1 MILIALMYVS
11 FFLAQRA
18 SNVCACKHPF
28 KKCRL
33 PIDHLPCV
41 LFLRRPLALLGR
53 FSSLQHDFS
62 LARSFLADAF
72 LVWNF
77 VAAWRRIVAA
87 FVSFVCWRLL
97 LYVWCKECFPECMY
111 ATIFLLLVISV
122 PQVEHLLS
130 PTILF
135 LENLFGVI
143 ARYRFFLIVFGV
155 KFCAHW
161 RRTVAAFVSLCVQ
174 DCCRMYVKSFIAQL
188 RSDLLPA
195 ACRDFR
201 PSRTS
206 AIACCIQWKSVWI
219 DCAIVSCWSFLMWS
233 FLHIGV
239 VSWPHLSVSVLNIAV
254 VCL

>member
-1 MILIALMYVS
+1 
-11 FFLAQRA
+11 
-18 SNVCACKHPF
+18 VCACKHLF

-62 LARSFLADAF
+62 LARSFLAHPF

-87 FVSFVCWRLL
+87 FVSFVLCVEGCCCMYDVKSVFRSECTRRSSCCLWFPFLKSDICYRLL
-97 LYVWCKECFPECMY
+97 LYSLKICLAWLRNGSFWSFLVW
-111 ATIFLLLVISV
+111 
-122 PQVEHLLS
+122 
-130 PTILF
+130 
-135 LENLFGVI
+135 
-143 ARYRFFLIVFGV
+143 
-155 KFCAHW
+155 AHW

-174 DCCRMYVKSFIAQL
+174 DRCRMYVKSFIAQL

-219 DCAIVSCWSFLMWS
+219 DCAIVSCWSFLVWS
-233 FLHIGV
+233 LLHIGV
-239 VSWPHLSVSVLNIAV
+239 VSWPHLSVSVFNIAV